1 MTMAAHVTPG
11 SHAPCSHERH
21 THPVPPVGERCAFF
35 TEGRPGDICGRP
47 PVAVYTN
54 PRAAVL
60 RTYRCRVH
68 DRDVNRAEAER
79 QGYTRQAVGDA

>member
-11 SHAPCSHERH
+11 SHAPCGPERH
-21 THPVPPVGERCAFF
+21 THPVPPTGGRCAFWSP
-35 TEGRPGDICGRP
+35 GRPGDICGRP
-47 PVAVYTN
+47 PVAVYVN

-60 RTYRCRVH
+60 RTYRCRLH